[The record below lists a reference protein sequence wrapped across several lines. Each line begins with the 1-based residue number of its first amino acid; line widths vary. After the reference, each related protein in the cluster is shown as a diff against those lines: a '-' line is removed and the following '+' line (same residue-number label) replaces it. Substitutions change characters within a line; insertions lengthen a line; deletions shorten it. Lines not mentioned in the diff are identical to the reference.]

1 MHPAEVAQ
9 LDLGLLALVHL
20 PVRDVPAVWA
30 EDRLARERIDRQL
43 LFAINNDERTSADR
57 GGIGETRAIGTENHT
72 LDTINV
78 AFEGVDNF
86 AGNGLP
92 HLHIFILSAGQVL
105 KVMATDPGSVKD
117 FQAFCK
123 QTGNELLS
131 HSEGAEFTFFMKK
144 R

>member
-1 MHPAEVAQ
+1 M
-9 LDLGLLALVHL
+9 LKSMS
-20 PVRDVPAVWA
+20 R
-30 EDRLARERIDRQL
+30 RR
-43 LFAINNDERTSADR
+43 N
-57 GGIGETRAIGTENHT
+57 ENHMQAFDRE
-72 LDTINV
+72 LDV
-78 AFEGVDNF
+78 R
-86 AGNGLP
+86 GLNCP
-92 HLHIFILSAGQVL
+92 LPILRAKKALGDLTAGQVL